1 MPSVATQV
9 TALFGG
15 ALMVLGVIGAIFA
28 AFGVFMFFQAWMN
41 QNPYVLVHPET
52 DSALRFAIGS
62 IVFTAG
68 TLGAGKWLID
78 NA

>member
-1 MPSVATQV
+1 MPSIGTQV

-15 ALMVLGVIGAIFA
+15 ALLVCGIIGAIFS

-41 QNPYVLVHPET
+41 QNPYALVHPET
-52 DSALRFAIGS
+52 DSALRFMIS
-62 IVFTAG
+62 SLVMTAG
-68 TLGAGKWLID
+68 MLGAGKWLVD